1 MTDKLTLK
9 VTDIRCEA
17 KDVMV
22 LELKHPDGKDLPPFT
37 AGAHLE
43 IYLQGNLIRHYS
55 LCNDPAERGRYCI
68 GVGLAKESRGGSEY
82 IHRSVRVGMSIQCS
96 APRNNFPMDSSAIE
110 HVFIAGGIG
119 VTPIMAMIKTCIR
132 EGKKWR
138 LLYCTRNR
146 QRTAFYEELKA
157 LAPDSCHFHFDDEQ
171 TDFFQPTEALI
182 DIDPQAHIYCCGPMP
197 LMKAVEAAES
207 KRDPSHVHFE
217 WFTAAAVDTAQD
229 KPFKVILR
237 SGAEFEV
244 PTGKSILDVLEERDE
259 GVPYSCREGLCATC
273 RTGVISGVPDHR
285 DSVLSKA
292 ERDSNSCM
300 MICVSRALTET
311 LQLDL

>member
-1 MTDKLTLK
+1 MNEKLTLK
-9 VTDIRCEA
+9 VTDISCEA

-22 LELKHPDGKDLPPFT
+22 LELKHPEGKDLPAFT
-37 AGAHLE
+37 AGAHIE

-68 GVGLAKESRGGSEY
+68 GVGLAKESRGGSRS
-82 IHRSVRVGMSIQCS
+82 IHQTVRVGMTIQCS
-96 APRNNFPMDSSAIE
+96 PPRNNFPMASDAAE
-110 HVFIAGGIG
+110 HVFVAGGIG

-138 LLYCTRNR
+138 LFYCARNR

-157 LAPDSCHFHFDDEQ
+157 LAPNNCTFHFDDEEPG
-171 TDFFQPTEALI
+171 FFQPTQALI
-182 DIDPQAHIYCCGPMP
+182 DIDPQAHIYCCGPQP
-197 LMKAVEAAES
+197 LMKAVEAAEC
-207 KRDPSHVHFE
+207 RRAPSHVHFE
-217 WFTAAAVDTAQD
+217 WFTATAVDTTKD
-229 KPFKVILR
+229 KPFKVIML

-244 PTGKSILDVLEERDE
+244 PPGKSILDVLEERDE

-273 RTGVISGVPDHR
+273 RTGVIKGVPDHR

-292 ERDSNSCM
+292 ERESNSCM
-300 MICVSRALTET
+300 MICVSRALSDT
-311 LQLDL
+311 LELEL